1 MRIGINAHLLS
12 PEQNYRAAGVSNYTE
27 HLLRGLA
34 SVDTHNH
41 YYLSTGS
48 WARDISKRRIF
59 GLGRNFHWSVSQLPT
74 QRSFLRILWEQ
85 SVWPLECG
93 RRDLVH
99 SMLNVLPLWQVGRAA
114 RVITIHDLAFLLF
127 SDKHSPAQRK
137 YLEISTRAAAQRA
150 DRIIAVSENTRQ
162 DILRLLN
169 VSPNKVVTVA
179 EAAGSEFTPLPPA
192 EVASFRAQ
200 RGLPHRFFFYLGT
213 LEPRKNIPELLR
225 GYALMRQQEPA
236 APALIIA
243 GPKGWLHDEIFTLL
257 RELQLAPFVSFPGFV
272 PRDELALWFNA
283 ALCFI
288 YLSEYEGFGLPPLQ
302 AMACGIP
309 PIINNASSLPE
320 IVGDTGILV
329 NAHDAQDVASALRLM
344 ACDESKRLEL
354 GQKALDR
361 SRMFSWQRAARETL
375 KVYREAHAETR

>member
-1 MRIGINAHLLS
+1 
-12 PEQNYRAAGVSNYTE
+12 
-27 HLLRGLA
+27 
-34 SVDTHNH
+34 
-41 YYLSTGS
+41 
-48 WARDISKRRIF
+48 
-59 GLGRNFHWSVSQLPT
+59 
-74 QRSFLRILWEQ
+74 
-85 SVWPLECG
+85 
-93 RRDLVH
+93 
-99 SMLNVLPLWQVGRAA
+99 MLNVLPLWQIGRAA

-320 IVGDTGILV
+320 VVGDAGILV
-329 NAHDAQDVASALRLM
+329 NAHDPQDVASALRKRPPI
-344 ACDESKRLEL
+344 SKTGGLFSMSHVLKTCAQAALTRELHAGRLAS
-354 GQKALDR
+354 KAVISASCCNVVPMS
-361 SRMFSWQRAARETL
+361 SRPL
-375 KVYREAHAETR
+375 TRRCLRKGSISK